1 MEREEI
7 RHTVPQ
13 LIIEVVLTDI
23 RAKAEL
29 AKRDSDNLI
38 SRIQAQRRAATAGE
52 IKRAQ
57 ATLTA
62 VEKRL
67 AELSRLTQAIYE
79 DKVMGCILEAVCVQ
93 LVNQYETER
102 TEKLEQRAHL
112 SGELEAYQQETDD
125 VQQWMKLIRE
135 YAKLEELDR
144 PTLLRLI
151 KRIEVGEKKVEDGC
165 TVRDIKIHYNFVG
178 YIEA

>member
-1 MEREEI
+1 MA
-7 RHTVPQ
+7 
-13 LIIEVVLTDI
+13 LT
-23 RAKAEL
+23 
-29 AKRDSDNLI
+29 
-38 SRIQAQRRAATAGE
+38 
-52 IKRAQ
+52 
-57 ATLTA
+57 
-62 VEKRL
+62 L

-79 DKVMGCILEAVCVQ
+79 DKVVGRIPEAVCVH
-93 LVNQYETER
+93 LMNQYEAER
-102 TEKLEQRAHL
+102 TEKLEQRVHL

-151 KRIEVGEKKVEDGC
+151 KRIEVGEKKVEDRC

>member
-1 MEREEI
+1 MSINITLFYSILHLLVDGICAFAMFAIFLPQREGMLFLILYNFCAFALQMPFGVILDMLQI
-7 RHTVPQ
+7 R
-13 LIIEVVLTDI
+13 
-23 RAKAEL
+23 
-29 AKRDSDNLI
+29 
-38 SRIQAQRRAATAGE
+38 
-52 IKRAQ
+52 
-57 ATLTA
+57 
-62 VEKRL
+62 
-67 AELSRLTQAIYE
+67 
-79 DKVMGCILEAVCVQ
+79 
-93 LVNQYETER
+93 
-102 TEKLEQRAHL
+102 LEQRAHL

-178 YIEA
+178 YIEV

>member
-1 MEREEI
+1 MA
-7 RHTVPQ
+7 
-13 LIIEVVLTDI
+13 LT
-23 RAKAEL
+23 
-29 AKRDSDNLI
+29 
-38 SRIQAQRRAATAGE
+38 
-52 IKRAQ
+52 
-57 ATLTA
+57 
-62 VEKRL
+62 L

-79 DKVMGCILEAVCVQ
+79 DKVVGRIPEAVCVH
-93 LVNQYETER
+93 LMNQYEAER
-102 TEKLEQRAHL
+102 TEKLEQRVHL

>member
-1 MEREEI
+1 M
-7 RHTVPQ
+7 RHHGDYHKCKDGTPVRSTYESYLCNRYCCGGKDICTAHTMNQ
-13 LIIEVVLTDI
+13 KVLIQVVLTDI
-23 RAKAEL
+23 RMKAKQA
-29 AKRDSDNLI
+29 RNDPSGLI
-38 SRIQAQRRAATAGE
+38 EQIQTQRRASS
-52 IKRAQ
+52 
-57 ATLTA
+57 
-62 VEKRL
+62 
-67 AELSRLTQAIYE
+67 AEQ
-79 DKVMGCILEAVCVQ
+79 
-93 LVNQYETER
+93 
-102 TEKLEQRAHL
+102 QRAHL